1 MARQLPVLDGGLG
14 ENPSPI
20 PPSIRTALQT
30 YADKK
35 HYAPVESGVAQTRG
49 HERRVYKI
57 RSAYYTLM
65 DFEHYASKLKQHN
78 IQTSDDLCVELA
90 EKKGLITVSG
100 TRHLGFRSPIC

>member
-57 RSAYYTLM
+57 RRRVLHV
-65 DFEHYASKLKQHN
+65 D
-78 IQTSDDLCVELA
+78 
-90 EKKGLITVSG
+90 
-100 TRHLGFRSPIC
+100 GFRTLRIQIKTAQHSNL